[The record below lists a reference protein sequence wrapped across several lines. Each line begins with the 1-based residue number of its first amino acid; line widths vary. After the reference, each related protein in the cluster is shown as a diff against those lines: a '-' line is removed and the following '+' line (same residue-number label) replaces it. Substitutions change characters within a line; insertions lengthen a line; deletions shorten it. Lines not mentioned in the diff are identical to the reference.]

1 MTALKLKTRKLENK
15 AFNDSDD
22 TSDYFRKDMTALN
35 LKNRKLENKAFKDFN
50 DFDDTSDDCFETQ
63 ESEVGKLSFQR
74 FQ

>member
-1 MTALKLKTRKLENK
+1 MTVLK
-15 AFNDSDD
+15 
-22 TSDYFRKDMTALN
+22 

-50 DFDDTSDDCFETQ
+50 DFDDTSDDCFKTQ